1 MEYRVEITETL
12 QRTISVVAD
21 SKEYA
26 MRHIVSMYQH
36 GEIVLSD
43 SDFVDVSIEA
53 EDDLNA
59 FL

>member
-1 MEYRVEITETL
+1 MEITETL
-12 QRTISVVAD
+12 QRSISVVAD
-21 SKEYA
+21 SKEDA

>member
-12 QRTISVVAD
+12 QRAISVVAD
-21 SKEYA
+21 SKEDA
-26 MRHIVSMYQH
+26 MRHIVSMYRH